1 MSPVLQVALGV
12 VLLVGAGLKAAAPR
26 SSQSALG
33 TFGVR
38 GKRVTWTIWGL
49 IVTVEAALGVAVA
62 LGSAL
67 AAYSAAALLLAFALL
82 QAVALARGRRG
93 APCGCFG
100 PHSRLGPAGMAR
112 DLALALGLAAL
123 PTLPALSTEQWLGL
137 GMGVLLLAVTVLAV
151 AVAALAREVGVLRL
165 ALGPQAA
172 LEIPHEG
179 PEVGSRSE
187 VIERIERSPDARLAL
202 AVFSSDG
209 CRLCQA
215 LQSSVAFV
223 ADDPQIALRVFDE
236 HRDAGVWQAL
246 DVPGAPFAVAMDFD
260 GTVLSKGTFNS
271 LGQLESVL
279 GTAGRRRQEAA
290 HAS

>member
-1 MSPVLQVALGV
+1 MSLVLQVALGAA
-12 VLLVGAGLKAAAPR
+12 LLVGAALKLSAPR
-26 SSQSALG
+26 LSQSALG
-33 TFGVR
+33 TFGVH
-38 GKRVTWTIWGL
+38 GGRVRWVIWGL
-49 IVTVEAALGVAVA
+49 VVAIEAALGVAVI
-62 LGSAL
+62 LGSAP
-67 AAYSAAALLLAFALL
+67 AAYAAAAMLFAFGLL

-100 PHSRLGPAGMAR
+100 PRSRLGPAGMAR

-123 PTLPALSTEQWLGL
+123 PTLPSLSTDEWLGL
-137 GMGVLLLAVTVLAV
+137 GIGVLLVAVTVLAV

-187 VIERIERSPDARLAL
+187 VVERIEHSPGARLAL

-209 CRLCQA
+209 CHLCQA

-223 ADDPQIALRVFDE
+223 ADDPLIALRVFDE

-279 GTAGRRRQEAA
+279 TTAERRQGQAA
-290 HAS
+290 HVS